1 MNFGW
6 IGNLTENLRLHCAS
20 SRRLSVLIQSH
31 IKNICFD
38 AFADKSV
45 AAEKSVE
52 LDNKTFGNI
61 IKEENDRINAEEKA
75 GNVAE

>member
-1 MNFGW
+1 MDWEFNKKPPAA
-6 IGNLTENLRLHCAS
+6 LCVS
-20 SRRLSVLIQSH
+20 SRRFSVLIQSH

-52 LDNKTFGNI
+52 LDDKTFGNM
-61 IKEENDRINAEEKA
+61 IKEKIDRINAEEKA

>member
-1 MNFGW
+1 M
-6 IGNLTENLRLHCAS
+6 S

-38 AFADKSV
+38 VFADKSV

-52 LDNKTFGNI
+52 LDDKTFGNM
-61 IKEENDRINAEEKA
+61 IKEKIDRINAEENA
-75 GNVAE
+75 GCCERIKYPGIIA